1 MRSFDALHMA
11 IAFIPLS
18 TYLLVLGGI
27 NLSRR
32 PMLTTG
38 TRDSL
43 ALALGLA
50 GLMVAGPME
59 LFLPERAAQT
69 FGGFVWIL
77 MLALYGLAC
86 VLVILMRRPR
96 LVIYNI
102 STAELR
108 PVLERAIKEIDAEA
122 SWTED
127 VFVLPRSYVQLHME
141 YFPSLRNVTLV
152 SVGPRQSWQ
161 GWRDLEAALA
171 KTLKDAPGGAN
182 PYGMSLLLMGSFLGT
197 LTTIALARQPQEVTA
212 ALWEMLRL

>member
-11 IAFIPLS
+11 IAFIPLA
-18 TYLLVLGGI
+18 TYLLVLGMI

-38 TRDSL
+38 IRDSL

-69 FGGFVWIL
+69 FGAFVWLL
-77 MLALYGLAC
+77 MLALYWLIC
-86 VLVILMRRPR
+86 LMIILMRRPR

-102 STAELR
+102 SIAELR
-108 PVLERAIKEIDAEA
+108 PALEKAIKEVDLDA

-127 VFVLPRSYVQLHME
+127 VFVLPRVYVQLNLE
-141 YFPSLRNVTLV
+141 NFPSLRNITLA

-161 GWRDLEAALA
+161 GWRELEVALA
-171 KTLKDAPGGAN
+171 KQLQTLPGSVN
-182 PYGMSLLLMGSFLGT
+182 PYGLSLVAMGSILAAVITFS
-197 LTTIALARQPQEVTA
+197 LARQPQEVTA